1 MKRQGS
7 SQALPETMHALELH
21 SYDRGPDSLVLVER
35 PLPRP
40 GRGQVLVRI
49 AAAPIHYHDTLVLR
63 GLYGLR
69 RKLPVVPGSEGSG
82 VVVASG
88 GDLVSTLLRG
98 RRVVCGPDP
107 GEDGTWAEYILTTT
121 DFCIPLR
128 KEVAFE
134 QGATMMINPL
144 TAWVLLAMVKQE
156 GHRAIVQ
163 TVGAGA
169 LGRMMLRLGRTRG
182 ITIIHIVRRDEQ
194 AKLLRSLGAEH
205 VVSSSEPGFEQ
216 TLKELCHRYSATLA
230 FDGIGGDMPQC
241 LFRAMPLRGRVVL
254 YACLSD
260 QDCNLNWR
268 SVLFENKGIQGF
280 WLPNWLRSKRVLAR
294 FVAAT
299 RAQKFFADDPKS
311 NIKGRF
317 ALNQAAQALAEA
329 STSMTDG
336 KILFVPNTR

>member
-1 MKRQGS
+1 MERPSGS
-7 SQALPETMHALELH
+7 RALPETMKALELR

-49 AAAPIHYHDTLVLR
+49 AAAPIHYHDILVLR
-63 GLYGLR
+63 GLYGLK
-69 RKLPVVPGSEGSG
+69 RKLPVIPGSEGSG

-88 GDLVSTLLRG
+88 GDMVSTLLRG

-128 KEVAFE
+128 KAVGFE

-144 TAWVLLAMVKQE
+144 TAWVLLAMVRDE

-163 TVGAGA
+163 TAAAGA
-169 LGRMMLRLGRTRG
+169 LGRMMMRLGRTLG

-194 AKLLRSLGAEH
+194 VELLRSLGAEH
-205 VVSSSEPGFEQ
+205 VVNSSEPGFDQ
-216 TLKELCHRYSATLA
+216 TLKELCHRHGATLA

-241 LFRAMPLRGRVVL
+241 LLQAMPLRGRVVV

-260 QDCNLNWR
+260 KDCNLNWR

-280 WLPNWLRSKRVLAR
+280 WLPNWLRTKRVMAR
-294 FVAAT
+294 LLAAT

-311 NIKGRF
+311 HVRGRY
-317 ALNQAAQALAEA
+317 ALDQAAPAIEA
-329 STSMTDG
+329 ASIHMTEG
-336 KILFVPNTR
+336 KILFVPHPR